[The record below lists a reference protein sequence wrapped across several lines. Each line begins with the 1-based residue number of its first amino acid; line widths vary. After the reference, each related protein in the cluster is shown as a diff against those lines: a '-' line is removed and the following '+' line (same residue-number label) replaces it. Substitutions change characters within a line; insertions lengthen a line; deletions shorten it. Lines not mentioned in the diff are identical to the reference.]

1 MAPNNDF
8 KEQHFMQATRR
19 ANRAR
24 ALAHVIGPRLRD
36 LIPGAFSSAPKVIGL
51 VNQGWMNFTLL
62 VEVSDENKAYI
73 LRLSAIDKSLS
84 RPADISPSLAKESY
98 VLHRLERLNVAPR
111 LGTPPIGLVTI
122 SMPGE
127 GECDFSFLLQEYLP
141 FRSGSARE
149 VVRDRAYAL
158 RQLGEYL
165 KIIHVTKVDG
175 FGLDFSLASNRFVY
189 DRFSDYI
196 ESRATGVSE
205 SNLDSNLKDWLL
217 ARLISLAS
225 LKTEPL
231 LFHRD
236 VLANWGNFLID
247 GDSRVQAIIDWEFAG
262 SGAPLQHELAS
273 MIYAQGR
280 DGVVREQTDR
290 DLASVLSGY
299 GVTLEE
305 YRDVYERDTET
316 LVLLSSVEALH
327 KFDRLRR
334 QEGALDREPWRRVFA
349 ERARESCR
357 LAFQLDSTFMKA
369 RRIAA

>member
-1 MAPNNDF
+1 MTHNSDF
-8 KEQHFMQATRR
+8 TEQHFMRATRR

-24 ALAHVIGPRLRD
+24 ALAHVIGPRLRE

-62 VEVSDENKAYI
+62 VEVADENKAYI
-73 LRLSAIDKSLS
+73 LRLSEIDKSRS
-84 RPADISPSLAKESY
+84 RPADISPSFAKESY
-98 VLHRLERLNVAPR
+98 VLCALEGLKISPK
-111 LGTPPIGLVTI
+111 LGTPPVGRVTI
-122 SMPGE
+122 SIPGE
-127 GECDFSFLLQEYLP
+127 GDCDFSFLLQDYLP
-141 FRSGSARE
+141 FRSGAASD

-165 KIIHVTKVDG
+165 KRIHTTKVEG
-175 FGLDFSLASNRFVY
+175 FGLDFNATDNRFVY
-189 DRFSDYI
+189 DTFSQYVGSRSAGVG
-196 ESRATGVSE
+196 ESD
-205 SNLDSNLKDWLL
+205 LDSNLKDWLL
-217 ARLISLAS
+217 ARLDALSNLN
-225 LKTEPL
+225 TEPS

-273 MIYAQGR
+273 MIYAQSR
-280 DGVVREQTDR
+280 DGVGREQIDR
-290 DLASVLSGY
+290 DLISVLSGY

-316 LVLLSSVEALH
+316 LVLLSSVEALL

-334 QEGALDREPWRRVFA
+334 QGTLDREPWRGVFA
-349 ERARESCR
+349 ERARQSCR
-357 LAFQLDSTFMKA
+357 LAFQLDSNPMKG
-369 RRIAA
+369 RRLAA